1 MRKSMQ
7 KWASI
12 ALMGMIFMV
21 SCEDN
26 PSSFSDE
33 PPTIPPIGSMEVDLS
48 AFEDGG
54 SQQEAASQVFAE
66 DSTSNFKQAAFR
78 ALIMKVVVEIN
89 LAIPRALLE
98 AAANSDAELNDDE
111 EWAWSYSKTTGE
123 ETYEVRL
130 VASREGDDQV
140 NWKLFVT
147 NSELRLENRLFFEG
161 ITNNDGSEG
170 SWTYYDLQNTQP
182 EGAVSG
188 VEWQVNGEDDVQLK
202 LEVLS
207 DRNENLGDYIE
218 YAFDGTVKHAVYFNA
233 GEEATTEIQ
242 WNVETHEGY
251 LIAPGYNQG
260 EKACWNSELVNTAC
274 S

>member
-21 SCEDN
+21 SCKDN

-48 AFEDGG
+48 AFEDEG

-78 ALIMKVVVEIN
+78 ALIMKVVVEVN

-98 AAANSDAELNDDE
+98 AAANSDAGLIDDE

-130 VASREGDDQV
+130 VASRVGDDQV

-182 EGAVSG
+182 EGAVSS

>member
-21 SCEDN
+21 SCKDN

-48 AFEDGG
+48 AFEDEG
-54 SQQEAASQVFAE
+54 SQQEAANQVFAE

-98 AAANSDAELNDDE
+98 AAAYSDAELNDDE
-111 EWAWSYSKTTGE
+111 EWVWSYSKTTGE

-251 LIAPGYNQG
+251 LIAPEYNQG